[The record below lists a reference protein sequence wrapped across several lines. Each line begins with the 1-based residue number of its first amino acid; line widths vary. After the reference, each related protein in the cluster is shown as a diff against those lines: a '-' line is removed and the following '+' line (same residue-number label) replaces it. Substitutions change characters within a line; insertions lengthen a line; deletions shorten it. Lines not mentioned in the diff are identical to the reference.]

1 MLTFN
6 GVVKPDIEPKPE
18 LATIINNIDNQVRVV
33 ASAPLIFATKSGNP
47 ITPNTV
53 SVHSASYVGA
63 DLEVDNHLYVTPYIH
78 TPSLPSQQRGDTVLT
93 VCFQHDIGMLAYD
106 IPIRWKRNDPLRI
119 IKLASGAYAV
129 GYTDHCKFKVSK
141 LTVTSELAY
150 KTHFSGDGT
159 TLFLEQTKAK
169 PKPLRRRRNGNS
181 AIANATVAKNHHRPI
196 KTQLKSIHRHQVTR
210 IKPSPS
216 INHNS
221 KPKHGNNVLIQ
232 LETTHPYRSEVTMN
246 GE

>member
-93 VCFQHDIGMLAYD
+93 VCFQHDIGTLTYD
-106 IPIRWKRNDPLRI
+106 IPISWKRNDPLRI

-129 GYTDHCKFKVSK
+129 SYTDHCKFKVSK
-141 LTVTSELAY
+141 LTVTPGLAY

-159 TLFLEQTKAK
+159 T
-169 PKPLRRRRNGNS
+169 R
-181 AIANATVAKNHHRPI
+181 AIACRAGMGTNSCYIDHDYF
-196 KTQLKSIHRHQVTR
+196 SIR
-210 IKPSPS
+210 ISH
-216 INHNS
+216 I
-221 KPKHGNNVLIQ
+221 L
-232 LETTHPYRSEVTMN
+232 Y
-246 GE
+246 